1 LSAASGIALVLEP
14 FGSCRAR
21 EFECGGSA
29 EGREISGV
37 AGLERERKRG
47 VGRPDLWMGLG
58 AGSATGNG
66 LRDLACELRFTEGG
80 GRKRLYGC
88 E

>member
-1 LSAASGIALVLEP
+1 MLASSSVGVQ
-14 FGSCRAR
+14 RR
-21 EFECGGSA
+21 
-29 EGREISGV
+29 REISEV
-37 AGLERERKRG
+37 AGLERERERKQG

-66 LRDLACELRFTEGG
+66 LRDLACEPRFTEGD